1 MRKNLSAAVLA
12 SVTMAMA
19 GGASAQA
26 DLPLYGGKPAD
37 GLRVAAVNPDAS
49 KPLDGASV
57 AIDTPRNAVRLAR
70 TGRSAADDALD
81 LSWKDAWYA
90 ALRIEGKPVDLRPY
104 VAQGVLSFD
113 LNVKDLSNGGLSVRM
128 DCGERCERK
137 VPLLQT
143 ARAMEGKGWQ
153 RVALPV
159 SCFMREDDDF
169 SAVTRPFSL
178 DGMGNGEVE
187 VANVRVEKSGTPT
200 ASCPDYRT
208 VSVTPDTLNESW
220 SISWWMPR
228 HLAKLE
234 ANRKLKAEG
243 KRSEVIFI
251 GDSITEGWEKDGK
264 NVWANNYAKYN
275 AVALGFGG
283 DRTENVLWRL
293 QHGEVDGTSPKV
305 VVLMF
310 GTNNTGHRQEAP
322 KYTAAGIKRN
332 IDELRARL
340 PDAKILLLG
349 IFPRDEKPTDFL
361 RQINEGVNGI
371 ISGFADNKHV
381 YYLNINQAFLDK
393 NGVLSRDIMPD
404 LLHPNEK
411 GYAIWADAMAPQLN
425 KMLRE

>member
-1 MRKNLSAAVLA
+1 MRKTLSAAVLA
-12 SVTMAMA
+12 AVTMLSA
-19 GGASAQA
+19 GAASAQA
-26 DLPLYGGKPAD
+26 DLPLFAAKPAD

-49 KPLDGASV
+49 KPLEGASA
-57 AIDTPRNAVRLAR
+57 AIESPRNSVRVAR
-70 TGRSAADDALD
+70 AGRAAADDALD
-81 LSWKDAWYA
+81 LSWKDAWYS

-104 VAQGVLSFD
+104 AAQGVLSFD

-137 VPLLQT
+137 VPFLLP

-159 SCFMREDDDF
+159 SCFMREGDDF
-169 SAVTRPFSL
+169 SAVSKPFSL
-178 DGMGNGEVE
+178 DGMGSGEVE

-234 ANRKLKAEG
+234 ANQKLKAEG

-264 NVWANNYAKYN
+264 NVWANHYAKYN

-349 IFPRDEKPTDFL
+349 IFPRDEKPSDFL

-411 GYAIWADAMAPQLN
+411 GYAIWAKAMAPQLN